1 MINFSKYDIVV
12 VKFPF
17 ASSLKYKARP
27 AVILSSE
34 TYNQNKRDTLII
46 LAISSSIENKLDLEF
61 SIQDWKKAGLL
72 KPSILKS
79 AIATIEKDFVV
90 AKLGKLEPRD
100 IQNLNIMIDTIC
112 WANINTFYFHHN
124 LSDFTNYKLEFN
136 YIKHPTSLKFPK
148 LNYIQNHQYSL
159 LILKYHRYLKEFLDL
174 NKKFSNY
181 FLR

>member
-1 MINFSKYDIVV
+1 MKYIINFSKYDIVV

-46 LAISSSIENKLDLEF
+46 LAISSSIENKLNLEF

-90 AKLGKLEPRD
+90 AKLGKLEPID
-100 IQNLNIMIDTIC
+100 IQNLNNMIDTIC
-112 WANINTFYFHHN
+112 
-124 LSDFTNYKLEFN
+124 
-136 YIKHPTSLKFPK
+136 
-148 LNYIQNHQYSL
+148 
-159 LILKYHRYLKEFLDL
+159 
-174 NKKFSNY
+174 
-181 FLR
+181 

>member
-46 LAISSSIENKLDLEF
+46 LAISSSIKNKLDLEF

-79 AIATIEKDFVV
+79 AIATIEKDFVGPFIILCQ
-90 AKLGKLEPRD
+90 LGKIKNTKGHKDENR
-100 IQNLNIMIDTIC
+100 NRCRAIC
-112 WANINTFYFHHN
+112 
-124 LSDFTNYKLEFN
+124 
-136 YIKHPTSLKFPK
+136 
-148 LNYIQNHQYSL
+148 
-159 LILKYHRYLKEFLDL
+159 
-174 NKKFSNY
+174 
-181 FLR
+181 